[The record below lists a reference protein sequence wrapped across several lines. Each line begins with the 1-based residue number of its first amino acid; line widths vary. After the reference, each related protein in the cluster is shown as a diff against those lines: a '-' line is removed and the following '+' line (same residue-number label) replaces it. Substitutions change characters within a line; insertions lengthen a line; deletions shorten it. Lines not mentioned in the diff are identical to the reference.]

1 MSTAFNPR
9 PLGRGSFA
17 VPDVCLGTMTFGEQT
32 SEADA
37 HSQLD
42 FALASG
48 VNFLDTA
55 EMYAVPPRA
64 ATCGLSEAIVGRWL
78 KRQQR
83 DRIIVATKVAGPSR
97 NLSWI
102 RNGPP
107 ALDRANIRAAIAG
120 SLQRLQTDTIDLYQL
135 HWPERNQ
142 PMFGPWQFDPAQ
154 ERQCT
159 PIRAQLE
166 ALAELV
172 GEGKV
177 RAIGLSNE
185 HAWGVMEF
193 TRLADEL
200 GLPRVLCTQNAY
212 SLVNRTFETALAE
225 VCHRE
230 QVGLLAYSAL
240 AFGHLTGKYLANP
253 AAPGRLTQWPSFGQR
268 YGKPNVIPAVTAYAA
283 LAKKHG
289 LTLTQMALGFVR
301 SRWFVS
307 STIIGAS
314 SLAQLQETLPA
325 TRTPIDGGLLAEI
338 DAIHLRFTNPAP

>member
-1 MSTAFNPR
+1 MSANFNPR
-9 PLGRGSFA
+9 PLGRSSLV
-17 VPDVCLGTMTFGEQT
+17 VPDTCLGTMTFGEQT

-42 FALASG
+42 FARAAG
-48 VNFLDTA
+48 INFIDTA

-64 ATCGLSEAIVGRWL
+64 ETCGASETIVGRWL
-78 KRQQR
+78 KRQPREQL
-83 DRIIVATKVAGPSR
+83 IIATKIAGPSR
-97 NLSWI
+97 NLDWI

-107 ALDRANIRAAIAG
+107 ALDRANLRAAIDG
-120 SLQRLQTDTIDLYQL
+120 SLQRLQTDYVDLYQL
-135 HWPERNQ
+135 HWPERNT
-142 PMFGPWQFDPAQ
+142 PMFGQWQFDPAK
-154 ERQCT
+154 ERQGT

-172 GEGKV
+172 KEGKV

-185 HAWGVMEF
+185 HPWGVMQF

-212 SLVNRTFETALAE
+212 SLLNRTFETALAE

-240 AFGHLTGKYLANP
+240 AFGHLTGKYLVDP
-253 AAPGRLTQWPSFGQR
+253 AAPGRINKWPNFGQR
-268 YGKPNVIPAVTAYAA
+268 YTKPNVQPAVAAYVD
-283 LAKKHG
+283 LARRHG
-289 LTLTQMALGFVR
+289 LTPTQLALGFTR

-325 TRTPIDGGLLAEI
+325 TRTPLAAELLAEI
-338 DAIHLRFTNPAP
+338 DAIHLQYTNPAP